1 MVLGIARLLC
11 PGFAL
16 EVDGDDPA
24 GDSVASRRLSA
35 PAAGRRRLRP
45 TLAATDNGGSGKAP
59 LFLAQPGCR
68 LHCIGCSRPYHTRH
82 LRTGGLNPLE
92 RRRDGRGEPNRP
104 CRDLCECAFV
114 LPLEDGGAAPSVP
127 GLSPASSRRL

>member
-11 PGFAL
+11 PSFAL

-35 PAAGRRRLRP
+35 PAARRRRLRP
-45 TLAATDNGGSGKAP
+45 TLAATDNGGSGKTP
-59 LFLAQPGCR
+59 LFLAQLGYR
-68 LHCIGCSRPYHTRH
+68 LHFVGCARSCGASRLEIGC
-82 LRTGGLNPLE
+82 NPLE

-114 LPLEDGGAAPSVP
+114 LPLEDGGAPRSLP
-127 GLSPASSRRL
+127 LLSAASSKWL